1 MKNFF
6 TSMMGALVAL
16 IIFSGVCLLLFIG
29 FIAALAALGTS
40 AGEKAAP
47 EFERGA
53 YVVFDL
59 STNISDAPEPID
71 FGAFG
76 GRSGTLQLRTVTR
89 ALRAAAKDDQVTGV
103 GKYKAAV
110 EPFTRHDMSPEN
122 REEVQRLLNDIWG
135 GILADIAPSR
145 GLTPERIQA
154 TIDKEGLIRPEV
166 AKAGK
171 IVDRVAY
178 RDE

>member
-16 IIFSGVCLLLFIG
+16 IIFSGGCLLLLIG
-29 FIAALAALGTS
+29 FIAALVALGGN

-76 GRSGTLQLRTVTR
+76 GRSGTMQLRTVTR
-89 ALRAAAKDDQVTGV
+89 ALRAAAK
-103 GKYKAAV
+103 
-110 EPFTRHDMSPEN
+110 E
-122 REEVQRLLNDIWG
+122 
-135 GILADIAPSR
+135 
-145 GLTPERIQA
+145 
-154 TIDKEGLIRPEV
+154 
-166 AKAGK
+166 
-171 IVDRVAY
+171 DRVAGVY
-178 RDE
+178 LSGGLDPAAFGSGYAAL